1 MNENK
6 DESPCK
12 EQLSL
17 IQLLRYNMLPLTMLK
32 GEIAKKRRTSPLYL
46 RPFCMRVHSH
56 PKIKTKKLPF

>member
-17 IQLLRYNMLPLTMLK
+17 IQLLRYNTLPLTMLK
-32 GEIAKKRRTSPLYL
+32 GKIAKKQHTPPLYL
-46 RPFCMRVHSH
+46 RPF
-56 PKIKTKKLPF
+56 